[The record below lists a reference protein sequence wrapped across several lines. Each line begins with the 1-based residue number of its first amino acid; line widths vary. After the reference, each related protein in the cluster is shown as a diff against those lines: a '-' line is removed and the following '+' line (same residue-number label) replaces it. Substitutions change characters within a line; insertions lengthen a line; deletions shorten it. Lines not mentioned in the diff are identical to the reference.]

1 MAQPGGAGPCRG
13 QDREHLLIP
22 RAPEKPALRIG
33 LIGTGF
39 MGKAHVFGYA
49 SAQKVFDLPMAPV
62 LHTVADIT
70 EERAAT
76 AADAFG
82 FARST
87 ADWRTM
93 IADPAIDAI
102 HITAP
107 NALHKEMALA
117 AIAAGKHVHC
127 EKPLAPT
134 AKDAREMADA
144 AEARGVKTQV
154 GFNYLCNP
162 MIGLAKQMIAA
173 GELGE
178 IRGYRGLHCEDYMAD
193 AEGPF
198 TFRHEPAG
206 GGALADIGSHALA
219 TAEFLLGGIAE
230 VMGHCV
236 TMIAERP
243 DGPRP
248 VAGIGPRQM
257 PEGVRGPMK
266 GGSLRWTPFRL
277 RGSELRNRFV
287 ILAHWNGLEAPDG
300 TPAEDLGA
308 YYAARARGGVGLI
321 VTGSHA
327 VHPSGRCPPITT
339 GRGTGRRSWPIP
351 RAARYVSPGRGPG
364 GPTRV
369 RQLPLLKARRE
380 THRPEQAADA
390 VLDLKAKAA

>member
-33 LIGTGF
+33 PIGTGF

-62 LHTVADIT
+62 LYTVADIT
-70 EERAAT
+70 EERAAS

-82 FARST
+82 FAHST
-87 ADWRTM
+87 GDWQTM
-93 IADPAIDAI
+93 IADPEIDAI

-134 AKDAREMADA
+134 AEDAREMADA

-162 MIGLAKQMIAA
+162 MIGLAKAMIAT

-219 TAEFLLGGIAE
+219 TAEFLLGPITE

-236 TMIAERP
+236 TVIAERS

-248 VAGIGPRQM
+248 VAGIVPRQM

-266 GGSLRWTPFRL
+266 GRIAALDAVSPARKRAPQPLRHSGP
-277 RGSELRNRFV
+277 
-287 ILAHWNGLEAPDG
+287 LE
-300 TPAEDLGA
+300 
-308 YYAARARGGVGLI
+308 RARGAGRD
-321 VTGSHA
+321 TGGGPWRVLRGAGEGRGRSHRDRQPRRTSVRQMSPNYDRA
-327 VHPSGRCPPITT
+327 WDRKALLAYPSGGKVCVTRARA
-339 GRGTGRRSWPIP
+339 GRANAG
-351 RAARYVSPGRGPG
+351 
-364 GPTRV
+364 
-369 RQLPLLKARRE
+369 
-380 THRPEQAADA
+380 QAAA
-390 VLDLKAKAA
+390 TPRGHARSAPPQASRRRRP